1 MIWLWTLAWA
11 VAATIAGLL
20 APDRMRLMIP
30 VGSTQSVGEVVIP
43 FGHWLAV
50 IIWTAG
56 VLWWSHDDRRTV
68 LLRCL
73 GVGLAWHA
81 FVLLA
86 SFVPRLSDREAFSA
100 SVYLIYAR
108 LFCAGAIAIGTVW
121 LFDWIGR
128 VRRNASA
135 LGVLEAPILF
145 GWVALVAAVTQYNIA
160 MAAVSLAAGAA
171 VATALLFGRTT
182 SPRRAAVLVRTMLGN
197 EGMFVAAVFLVA
209 LALRLLYMTRIMSDA
224 NYLDA
229 GSDGR
234 AYDELAWSLASGNG
248 IPSWYT
254 DRFPM
259 LLLGY
264 VYFVAAVYKIA
275 GHSHVALLTVQAV
288 LGAAA
293 CVLLYNMTGL
303 LFGRA
308 VARVTAVFTAVSF
321 PLVFAAATIGH
332 QALDVFLT
340 VLVVWMAVRIA
351 NSNPTPRR
359 WAVLGI
365 VAGLSMVVRETA
377 AFLAAFLAAW
387 IAFTNAQ
394 GFTPPR
400 TVRAAAPAW
409 KRSVPHVAAFVAGA
423 IVIVLPFAAPKVWTA
438 GDRQAIRGHFD
449 RISRAGLEGE
459 IRETPRTDIAGPR
472 AVARAYAANL
482 GVLFLTQPYGGF
494 DLVFLRKGT
503 EYYYGMWFY
512 AYALTVAGAIVLL
525 QWMRSGSVTRS
536 GVVLVLGVIAS
547 RTLPHVFL
555 ESGYRHRVPIEP
567 FLIML
572 ASVGAVALYRA
583 VMATA
588 ASVNTSGLTGS
599 DWRVSH
605 SSGT

>member
-11 VAATIAGLL
+11 VVATAGGVL
-20 APDRMRLMIP
+20 APDQMRLMIS
-30 VGSTQSVGEVVIP
+30 VGSTQSAGEVVIP
-43 FGHWLAV
+43 VGHWIV
-50 IIWTAG
+50 VMIWTAG
-56 VLWWSHDDRRTV
+56 AIWLSNQDRRQV
-68 LLRCL
+68 LLRCIA
-73 GVGLAWHA
+73 VGLAWHA

-108 LFCAGAIAIGTVW
+108 LFCAGAIAIGAVW
-121 LFDWIGR
+121 LFHWIARGR
-128 VRRNASA
+128 RQASA
-135 LGVLEAPILF
+135 LTVLETPILF
-145 GWVALVAAVTQYNIA
+145 GWLALVAAVARYSAA

-171 VATALLFGRTT
+171 AAAAMHFGGRLAT
-182 SPRRAAVLVRTMLGN
+182 RRPADVVRATLSH
-197 EGMFVAAVFLVA
+197 EGVFVAAVFVAA

-234 AYDELAWSLASGNG
+234 AYDQLAWSLASGQG

-275 GHSHVALLTVQAV
+275 GHSPLAIMTVQAV
-288 LGAAA
+288 LGAAT
-293 CVLLYNMTGL
+293 CVLLYNATAL

-308 VARVTAVFTAVSF
+308 VARVAAVFTAVSF

-332 QALDVFLT
+332 QPLDVFLT
-340 VLVVWMAVRIA
+340 VLVFWMAVRIA
-351 NSNPTPRR
+351 GSNATPLK
-359 WAVLGI
+359 WAALG
-365 VAGLSMVVRETA
+365 VVTGLSIVVRETA

-387 IAFTNAQ
+387 IAFTNPL
-394 GFTPPR
+394 G
-400 TVRAAAPAW
+400 W
-409 KRSVPHVAAFVAGA
+409 KRSLPDAAAFVVAA
-423 IVIVLPFAAPKVWTA
+423 VMVVLPFAAPKVWTA
-438 GDRQAIRGHFD
+438 DDRQAIRGHFD
-449 RISRAGLEGE
+449 RIYRAGLEGE
-459 IRETPRTDIAGPR
+459 IRETPRTDIVGPV
-472 AVARAYAANL
+472 AVARAYAANV

-503 EYYYGMWFY
+503 EYYYAMWFY

-525 QWMRSGSVTRS
+525 RWRRSGRVMSS
-536 GVVLVLGVIAS
+536 GVILILGVIAS
-547 RTLPHVFL
+547 RTLPHVML

-572 ASVGAVALYRA
+572 ASVGAVAVYRA